1 MRELQDRFGRSFHY
15 LRLSIT
21 DACNFKC
28 QYCLPNGYHPDGKP
42 RFMTLEEIRRV
53 LLAFAQVGTR
63 KVRITGGEPT
73 LRKDFEAVVDLAAN
87 TPGVQRVATTTN
99 GYRLAEHAK
108 AWRQAGLSQIN
119 VSVDSLDPVQFQR
132 ITGDSRF
139 DLVMK
144 GIDTALAEGYDKV
157 KINVVLL
164 KEHNGDQL
172 PLFLN
177 YIKHQPVD
185 LRFIELMETGL
196 HHDYFQR
203 HHLPGAVIQQQL
215 EQAGWTLDPRGPD
228 DGPALNYSHPDY
240 AGRIGL
246 IMPYAKDF
254 CATCNRLRVSAIG
267 KLHLCLFTEA
277 GIELRDLLGS
287 DEQLAPLVARL
298 HAALG
303 QKHETHYLHD
313 GNAGATPHLASIGG

>member
-1 MRELQDRFGRSFHY
+1 M
-15 LRLSIT
+15 RLSIT

-28 QYCLPNGYHPDGKP
+28 QYCLPNGYKPDGKP
-42 RFMTLEEIRRV
+42 RFLDADELRRIAS
-53 LLAFAQVGTR
+53 AFATVGTR
-63 KVRITGGEPT
+63 KIRITGGEPT
-73 LRKDFEAVVDLAAN
+73 MRKDFGDVVAMVAN
-87 TPGVQRVATTTN
+87 TPGIRQVATTTN

-108 AWRQAGLSQIN
+108 EWRQAGLSRVN
-119 VSVDSLDPVQFQR
+119 VSLDSLDPVQFQR

-139 DLVMK
+139 DRVMA
-144 GIDTALAEGYDKV
+144 GIDAALSEGFEAV

-164 KEHNGDQL
+164 KELNGHQL
-172 PLFLN
+172 PLFLDF
-177 YIKHQPVD
+177 IKHHPVD

-196 HHDYFQR
+196 GVDYFQR
-203 HHLPGAVIQQQL
+203 HHLSGTVIQRQL
-215 EQAGWTLDPRGPD
+215 ERQGWTLDPRGPD

-240 AGRIGL
+240 VGRIGL

-254 CATCNRLRVSAIG
+254 CVSCNRLRVSAIG

-287 DEQLAPLVARL
+287 DEQQPELVSRL
-298 HAALG
+298 HAALR

-313 GNAGATPHLASIGG
+313 GDPGATPHLASIGG

>member
-1 MRELQDRFGRSFHY
+1 MQELQDRFGRRFHY

-28 QYCLPNGYHPDGKP
+28 QYCLPNGYQPAGKP
-42 RFMTLEEIRRV
+42 RFLGLDEIQR
-53 LLAFAQVGTR
+53 LLSGFARVGTR

-73 LRKDFEAVVDLAAN
+73 LRKDFEAVLERVAA
-87 TPGVQRVATTTN
+87 TPGVERIATTTN
-99 GYRLAEHAK
+99 GYRLAEHAQS
-108 AWRQAGLSQIN
+108 WYDAGLRQVN
-119 VSVDSLDPVQFQR
+119 LSVDSLERDSFTR

-139 DLVMK
+139 DQVMR
-144 GIDTALAEGYDKV
+144 GLERALEVGYDAV

-164 KEHNGDQL
+164 KGLNGDQL
-172 PLFLN
+172 PQFLRF
-177 YIKHQPVD
+177 IRHTPVD

-196 HHDYFQR
+196 HHDYFQA
-203 HHLPGAVIQQQL
+203 HHLSGTLIQRQL
-215 EQAGWTLDPRGPD
+215 LAEGWRLDPRGAD

-246 IMPYAKDF
+246 IMPYSKDF
-254 CATCNRLRVSAIG
+254 CASCNRLRVSAIG

-277 GIELRDLLGS
+277 GIELRDLLGAE
-287 DEQLAPLVARL
+287 DQQEALVARL

-303 QKHETHYLHD
+303 QKEATHYLQD
-313 GNAGATPHLASIGG
+313 GNSGATPHLASIGG